1 MTYEKVLQVFQS
13 YLQEDSMYEIV
24 TTSHGYALLEWS
36 ETQEEWSNCWHL
48 PTPEIMMERLLDSY
62 EMYLMWQV
70 LSKAGREELTEDEQ
84 KHIAS
89 RCELLRKM
97 CLSN

>member
-1 MTYEKVLQVFQS
+1 MTFEKVLQVFQS

-24 TTSHGYALLEWS
+24 TASHGYALLEWS

-48 PTPEIMMERLLDSY
+48 PTPEIMMERMLDSY

-89 RCELLRKM
+89 RCELLRKS